1 MRKLFIV
8 LAGLL
13 AGFVFAVIG
22 SVQSAQALPVSS
34 TTSVPA
40 TNTTPIQV
48 GTVDQFKSLT
58 LTATGT
64 TAFCN
69 NAPQCFNIT
78 PNGGPFACGS
88 AGSCP
93 LNSALVGALIYKVGD
108 GPWQFAGSGPVTV
121 TTTSPTSL
129 PVYVLYN
136 DVFGTYYDNSGS
148 YTVTATGGVVTN
160 PGCTGTIITGT
171 HGAITVPPGVTTCV
185 EQATITG
192 GISVAP
198 GGKLFIL
205 DSTVQGSISATSP
218 AALGICG
225 STTGAISISRATGLV
240 RIGDPA
246 SNCAPNTINGGL
258 TASGNTGGGIISGNT
273 ITGSWTITNNTP
285 AFTATGNHH

>member
-22 SVQSAQALPVSS
+22 SAQSAQALPVSS

-48 GTVDQFKSLT
+48 GTVDQFNSLT

-78 PNGGPFACGS
+78 PDGGPFACGA

-148 YTVTATGGVVTN
+148 YTVTATGAVVTN

-171 HGAITVPPGVTTCV
+171 HGAITVPPRRDDLRRARHHHRRHQRGPGRHAVHPR
-185 EQATITG
+185 QHRAGIHLGHITRLR
-192 GISVAP
+192 SD
-198 GGKLFIL
+198 L
-205 DSTVQGSISATSP
+205 
-218 AALGICG
+218 
-225 STTGAISISRATGLV
+225 R
-240 RIGDPA
+240 
-246 SNCAPNTINGGL
+246 
-258 TASGNTGGGIISGNT
+258 
-273 ITGSWTITNNTP
+273 
-285 AFTATGNHH
+285 